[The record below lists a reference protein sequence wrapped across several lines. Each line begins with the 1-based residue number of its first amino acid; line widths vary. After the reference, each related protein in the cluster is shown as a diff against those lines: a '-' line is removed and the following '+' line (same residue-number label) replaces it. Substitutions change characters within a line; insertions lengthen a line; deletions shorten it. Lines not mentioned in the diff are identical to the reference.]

1 MKLLNQS
8 LKYLSL
14 SILMIV
20 TIWSVIFYLNMLSEI
35 KSSIDEGLENYKRLI
50 ILNAA
55 EDSTILTKK
64 YFDESFFTIQKIS
77 KEQALSTKDRYFDTE
92 LYMQD
97 ADDQAPEVEPV
108 RMLTTAFEMNGS
120 YYELKVANSMVE
132 EDDLIQELLW
142 DVVWLYLV
150 LILGVI
156 IINNIVLRSL
166 WKPFYD
172 FLQQL
177 KNYRLGRSKQFPEVQ
192 TQTREFVDLQEAV
205 NTLLKHSV
213 ATFEQQK
220 EFIGNASHELQT
232 PLAVVSNKLELML
245 EEENLSDSQVENVAE
260 IFQTIQQLVRLNK
273 TLLLLS
279 KIDNKQFLENDSVA
293 MHEVIS
299 VNIEKL
305 IDFSAF
311 KNIAVSSSEMEPIA
325 VQMDF
330 SLANIV
336 VANLLKNAIFHNH
349 EKGKVNVSLKAGV
362 FSIANTG
369 NPNTLDV
376 EKIFQRFQKF
386 DSKSKGAGLG
396 LAIVKAICELYGF
409 KVSYRFENGLHLFE
423 VNFNTN

>member
-64 YFDESFFTIQKIS
+64 YFDESFFTIQEIS
-77 KEQALSTKDRYFDTE
+77 REQALSTKDRYFDTE

-142 DVVWLYLV
+142 DVVWLYVV
-150 LILGVI
+150 LILGVV

-177 KNYRLGRSKQFPEVQ
+177 KNYRLGRSKQFPEVR

-205 NTLLKHSV
+205 NTLLKRSV

-245 EEENLSDSQVENVAE
+245 EEESLSASQLENIAE

-279 KIDNKQFLENDSVA
+279 KIDNKQFLENESVA
-293 MHEVIS
+293 IHEVIS

-305 IDFSAF
+305 IDFSTF
-311 KNIAVSSSEMEPIA
+311 INIAVSSSEMEPIA

-349 EKGKVNVSLKAGV
+349 EKGNVNISLKAGV
-362 FSIANTG
+362 LSIANTG
-369 NPNTLDV
+369 NPNPLDV

-386 DSKSKGAGLG
+386 DSNKGAGLG

-409 KVSYRFENGLHLFE
+409 EVSYRFENGLHLFE